1 MKKTLL
7 FLISIF
13 LLSFVV
19 YAGEIELKDVSET
32 LLTKGKNDVVGQ
44 KILKDDIGNTVVVEE
59 IQYALDNVEAEL
71 ASINTQITNLKNLEW
86 IKNQIA
92 KLNGEKVKLEAVK
105 QKIADSMK

>member
-1 MKKTLL
+1 MKKVLL
-7 FLISIF
+7 FLTSIF

-59 IQYALDNVEAEL
+59 TQYALDNVEAEL
-71 ASINTQITNLKNLEW
+71 PSINIQITNLKNLDW